1 MARGIWIKNVFF
13 ALASTL
19 CLIFCSAYSSYEPD
33 FNQYRANAQL
43 QNDFSGY
50 MANLKTKIQKNW
62 IPPDFLES
70 GHVTVMF
77 KVNRRG
83 EVLSVDIVESSNNA
97 VYDESVLE
105 AIKKSVPFDKFPPC
119 ASRDFVTI
127 KYSFD
132 SSLVKT
138 DQMKSFVDKAD
149 EFYNV
154 NNETA
159 LDYINKAISEVQGDI
174 NSYFLYGK
182 RSKIKRALG
191 DIKGAEEDF
200 AECKRLKAKVDQK
213 RILACKVI
221 AEMEKSPFAYYHLA
235 YSYEIAGDYEH
246 ALEAIDKAIELTEL
260 NNGYKR
266 YRQELVVKKASL

>member
-1 MARGIWIKNVFF
+1 MAWGIKIERAFF
-13 ALASTL
+13 AVASIL
-19 CLIFCSAYSSYEPD
+19 CLAFCSAYTTYEPD

-50 MANLKTKIQKNW
+50 MSTLKAKIQRTW

-77 KVNRRG
+77 KVSRYG
-83 EVLSVDIVESSNNA
+83 DILSAQIVESSNNA

-105 AIKKSVPFDKFPPC
+105 AIKKSAPFDKFP
-119 ASRDFVTI
+119 AHTARDFLTI

-138 DQMKSFVDKAD
+138 DQMKSFVDKA
-149 EFYNV
+149 EEYYNI

-159 LDYINKAISEVQGDI
+159 LDYINRAIAEVQGDI

-191 DIKGAEEDF
+191 DIDGANEDLQ
-200 AECKRLKAKVDQK
+200 ECKRLKAKVDQK
-213 RILACKVI
+213 RIVACKVI
-221 AEMEKSPFAYYHLA
+221 AEMENSPFAYYHLA
-235 YSYEIAGDYEH
+235 YSYEIAGDYER
-246 ALEAIDKAIELTEL
+246 ALEAIDKAIELTQL

-266 YRQELVVKKASL
+266 YRQELVAKKATN